1 MPDPATAGDAVAC
14 IRRSSQPRRGTKFVA
29 RSILTV
35 LMLSHFELIVTSTR
49 AIVFAASGHADGEVY
64 GQQSTRPG
72 QTGQK
77 RHRGAARDRGGA
89 GCYTGECDN
98 GIQNQKAPTD

>member
-14 IRRSSQPRRGTKFVA
+14 IPRSSLPKRGTKFVA

-35 LMLSHFELIVTSTR
+35 LTLIHFERVVTSTR
-49 AIVFAASGHADGEVY
+49 AIVFAASGHADVEVY

-77 RHRGAARDRGGA
+77 RHQCAARDRGAAGA
-89 GCYTGECDN
+89 E
-98 GIQNQKAPTD
+98 PTKRVSTKKEHPAQ